1 MSIISELLSFS
12 NVHDEWH
19 ELLSN
24 SLQSVDT
31 EYLKNLM
38 TDDEWLPGTNRL
50 FSAFQRDRQHCQ
62 YILFGESP
70 YPRKQSANG
79 IAFYDAAVN
88 DIWSVNGLSKT
99 VNRATSL
106 RNIIKTALIAEQ
118 HIQALTDGS
127 VPQSLIAN
135 INKQNLVPS
144 IDALFLNFSQAGFLM
159 FNATPVL
166 HPQRTPRVEA
176 RYWIHFIEQLLNGIS
191 QSSDY
196 PMPTLV
202 LWGKISQLIQQIPSS
217 SAFKQ
222 IQCEHP
228 YNLSFIHHPAMLKL
242 FSRIKIMQRE
252 NNSALKQEVFK

>member
-1 MSIISELLSFS
+1 MTVIAQLLSRS
-12 NVHDEWH
+12 NVHDEWY
-19 ELLSN
+19 ELLST
-24 SLQSVDT
+24 SLQSVDND
-31 EYLKNLM
+31 YLKNLL
-38 TDDEWLPGTNRL
+38 TDNQWLPGAGRL
-50 FSAFQRDRQHCQ
+50 FAAFQRDRQHCQ

-70 YPRKQSANG
+70 YPRKESANG

-88 DIWSVNGLSKT
+88 DIWSLNGLSKT

-135 INKQNLVPS
+135 INKQNLVQS
-144 IDALFLNFSQAGFLM
+144 IEALFLNFSQAGFLM

-166 HPQRTPRVEA
+166 HPQRSPRVEA

-191 QSSDY
+191 KSSDY

-202 LWGKISQLIQQIPSS
+202 LWGKISQLIQQIPASG
-217 SAFKQ
+217 AFNQ

-228 YNLSFIHHPAMLKL
+228 YNLSFIHNHDMLEL
-242 FSRIKIMQRE
+242 FSDIKIMQTQ
-252 NNSALKQEVFK
+252 N

>member
-1 MSIISELLSFS
+1 MSVIPELLSRS

-19 ELLSN
+19 ELLSH
-24 SLQSVDT
+24 SLQSVDKD
-31 EYLKNLM
+31 YLKNLIA
-38 TDDEWLPGTNRL
+38 DDEWLPGANRL
-50 FSAFQRDRQHCQ
+50 FAAFQRDRLHCR

-99 VNRATSL
+99 VNKATSL

-118 HIQALTDGS
+118 HIQALADGT
-127 VPQSLIAN
+127 VPQSLITN
-135 INKQNLVPS
+135 MNKNNLVPS
-144 IDALFLNFSQAGFLM
+144 IEALFSNFSQAGFLM

-166 HPQRTPRVEA
+166 HPQRKPRIEA

-191 QSSDY
+191 ESSDY
-196 PMPTLV
+196 PIPTLV
-202 LWGKISQLIQQIPSS
+202 LWGKISQLIQQIPASG
-217 SAFKQ
+217 AFNQ

-228 YNLSFIHHPAMLKL
+228 YNLSFIHNPEMLKL
-242 FSRIKIMQRE
+242 FSNIKIMQT
-252 NNSALKQEVFK
+252 